1 LFRVTVFVVTYSRWL
16 ASSVVGRIA
25 AVVVVVGAASGAA
38 TAHAAGGDAATVDR
52 ITLLNRKAVDAY
64 QHLEFDTAVQ
74 ILNEALAL
82 SDQAGLKGHP
92 IRARTFVT
100 LGIVTLGGLKQKEPA
115 LKYFRKALRIQ
126 PEIRLSPGLANPEI
140 QAAFD
145 EAISSLGSEPGDD
158 LPPEKALVHE
168 PVAMAPAGKV
178 LPIRVAPDRSL
189 EAINLVLSY
198 RAGTDTAFAALP
210 MQKGPNGVFAASIP
224 ASATAG
230 AQVVYFIEAR
240 KDDGTV
246 VVARGSAASPLVV
259 SLLPAAGASGGAG
272 TAGLGTAGT
281 VTTPGGSSA
290 AAGPQHRFF
299 IAVMG
304 GTGAGFA
311 GGTGDETRGNVSSS
325 SSLDWAGAAH
335 LAPEIGYFVDTRLL
349 LSVQARLQFVS
360 GATEYHVPNAQMGE
374 CGSDHICS
382 PFGGA
387 FAGLLKA
394 SWFLSQPDGAFQPY
408 LSLAAGGGN
417 IRHLA
422 KVVAPPTCGS
432 NGNQAC
438 TDTVAA
444 GPVLFGPAFGFTYK
458 LSDAVD
464 LVAEVQALIG
474 VPTFT
479 ANADVNVGLAFQ
491 L

>member
-1 LFRVTVFVVTYSRWL
+1 LFRVTVFVVTHSRWL
-16 ASSVVGRIA
+16 AGSVVGRIA
-25 AVVVVVGAASGAA
+25 AVVVVVGAVSGAA
-38 TAHAAGGDAATVDR
+38 TARAAGGDAATVDK
-52 ITLLNRKAVDAY
+52 ITLLNRRAVDAY
-64 QHLEFDTAVQ
+64 QHLEFDSAVQ

-145 EAISSLGSEPGDD
+145 EAIGSLGSEPSDD

-168 PVAMAPAGKV
+168 PVAMAPAGQL
-178 LPIRVAPDRSL
+178 LPIRVTPDKSV
-189 EAINLVLSY
+189 EAVNLVLNY

-210 MQKGPNGVFAASIP
+210 MQRGPAGVFEAGIP

-230 AQVVYFIEAR
+230 AQVVYYIEAR

-259 SLLPAAGASGGAG
+259 SLERPAGATATAGIGPAATATATGGPP
-272 TAGLGTAGT
+272 
-281 VTTPGGSSA
+281 V

-299 IAVMG
+299 IALMG

-311 GGTGDETRGNVSSS
+311 SGSGDETRGNVTST

-349 LSVQARLQFVS
+349 LSVQARLQIVS
-360 GATEYHVPNAQMGE
+360 GATEYHPPNPQPGE
-374 CGSDHICS
+374 CGSDMICS

-394 SWFLSQPDGAFQPY
+394 SYFLTEPDGAFQPY
-408 LSLAAGGGN
+408 VSLAAGGGN

-422 KVVAPPTCGS
+422 KVVAPATCGS

-444 GPVLFGPAFGFTYK
+444 GPVLFGPAFGFAYR

-464 LVAEVQALIG
+464 FIGEIQALIG

-479 ANADVNVGLAFQ
+479 ANADVNLGLAFR